1 MQSRA
6 LIVGAVLAAALVS
19 GGWLMQHGLGEGGA
33 STYDRARLFEEVKT
47 HVARYYVDSVPE
59 ATLFRNAVDG
69 LLEEL
74 GDPHSSYLPPD
85 RLARLRETTTGRYAG
100 VGVQIDVRDG
110 WITVIAP
117 LPSTPAERAGLL
129 TGDRVV
135 EIDGKTTRGLTSEEA
150 VKALRGKPG
159 SMVRVVVERPG
170 VDDSLRF
177 SLTRSEIAY
186 APVQQTVLLRDGV
199 GYVNLSVFGEDSRDA
214 IRDAVDSL
222 RRAGMRS
229 LVLDLRGNPG
239 GLLEQ
244 GVAVSE
250 LFLDPGKTI
259 VSMKGRV
266 ADANQTF
273 VDRDPQ
279 VIANLPMI
287 VLVDSSSASASE
299 IVAGALQDH
308 DRAVVVGTTSY
319 GKGSAQSLIPTD
331 GGGAVKIT
339 TALWYTPSGRSISR
353 LPGDTLSDE
362 DRNGATEDTVPRP
375 RFRTDAG
382 RIVYGGGGIVPDVVV
397 ADPALDSTGRRF
409 ERALGAKIPQFRDAL
424 ASYAIAL
431 RGSRGVT
438 DATFDVTPAM
448 RGELLRR
455 MRQRGAVVDSAVY
468 DDAAP
473 LVSRLL
479 GYEIA
484 RYVFGRQGEFL
495 RRVRDDEAI
504 RTAVELLAGAGT
516 QGAVFDRAAAAAR
529 VAVRADS
536 AS

>member
-33 STYDRARLFEEVKT
+33 NAYDRARLFEEVKT

-59 ATLFRNAVDG
+59 DSLFRHAVDG
-69 LLEEL
+69 LLNEL
-74 GDPHSSYLPPD
+74 GDPHTAYLSPD
-85 RLARLRETTTGRYAG
+85 RLARLQETTTGRYAG

-117 LPSTPAERAGLL
+117 LPSTPAERAGIL

-135 EIDGKTTRGLTSEEA
+135 EIEGKTTQGLTSDEA
-150 VKALRGKPG
+150 VKSLRGKPG
-159 SMVRVVVERPG
+159 SRVRIAVERPG
-170 VDDSLRF
+170 VDDTLSF
-177 SLTRSEIAY
+177 TLTRSEIEY
-186 APVQQTVLLRDGV
+186 APVQQAVLLRDGV

-214 IRDAVDSL
+214 IRGAVDSL

-250 LFLDPGKTI
+250 LFLDAGKTI
-259 VSMKGRV
+259 VSMKGRTPE
-266 ADANQTF
+266 ANHTF
-273 VDRDPQ
+273 VDRDAQ
-279 VIANLPMI
+279 LIANLPMV

-319 GKGSAQSLIPTD
+319 GKGSAQSLVPTVS
-331 GGGAVKIT
+331 GGAVKIT
-339 TALWYTPSGRSISR
+339 TARWYTPSGRSISR
-353 LPGDTLSDE
+353 PSDTTDADDAADGASE
-362 DRNGATEDTVPRP
+362 DSTPRP
-375 RFRTDAG
+375 RFKTGSG

-397 ADPALDSTGRRF
+397 ADPALDSAGRAL
-409 ERALGAKIPQFRDAL
+409 ERALGSRIPQFRDAL

-438 DATFDVTPAM
+438 DAAFAVTPAM
-448 RGELLRR
+448 RAELLRR
-455 MRQRGAVVDSAVY
+455 MQQRGAQVDSATY
-468 DDAAP
+468 EGAAP

-484 RYVFGRQGEFL
+484 RYVFGRRGEFL
-495 RRVRDDEAI
+495 RRVRDDDAI
-504 RTAVELLAGAGT
+504 RKAVELLAGAPS
-516 QGAVFDRAAAAAR
+516 QGAVFDRAASAAR
-529 VAVRADS
+529 VAMRTDS
-536 AS
+536 AP